1 MAAGNFAA
9 CLAVVLKHEGG
20 YVDHPKDPGGATN
33 LGVTIGTLR
42 AWRGRPVTKAEVKA
56 LTVADVTPIYRQNY
70 WLAVG
75 ADALPVGVDLAVFD
89 PAVNSGPAR
98 AKQWFAKARAGGDD
112 PVGLIRRICDARMG
126 FLQAL
131 RTWSSFGKGWTRR
144 VADIRAR
151 AEAMARAGQP
161 AEQRVAAANAEAGRA
176 ATASARAAAQAK
188 IATTSTGAVVAPA
201 PIAAAADWVTFAVV
215 ILAVAVPLA
224 VLALRSWHR
233 SRAEAEVAR
242 AYATVAMESSQ

>member
-9 CLAVVLKHEGG
+9 CLAVVLKHEAG

-42 AWRGRPVTKAEVKA
+42 AWRGRAVSKAEVKA

-70 WLAVG
+70 WNAVG

-98 AKQWFAKARAGGDD
+98 AKQWYSKARQGGAD
-112 PVGLIRRICDARMG
+112 PVGLIRRICDVRMG

-131 RTWSSFGKGWTRR
+131 KTWSSFGRGWTSR

-151 AEAMARAGQP
+151 AEAMARASQP
-161 AEQRVAAANAEAGRA
+161 AAAQRQAASEEASRAAAAARKA
-176 ATASARAAAQAK
+176 ATQSKTIVATATASP
-188 IATTSTGAVVAPA
+188 GA
-201 PIAAAADWVTFAVV
+201 PIAAGADWMVMVIVVVAVV
-215 ILAVAVPLA
+215 LPLA
-224 VLALRSWHR
+224 VLGLRAWHR
-233 SRAEAEVAR
+233 SRVEADISR
-242 AYATVAMESSQ
+242 AYSTLTSEIGR